1 MTPDETGTTSDDRCI
16 RLMHLAH
23 SLCTVEFLRLTPDN
37 DLSNTSGD
45 RIYRL
50 LLDNKTISRVQTAWQ
65 LNGFWNRI

>member
-1 MTPDETGTTSDDRCI
+1 MTPDETSSAGNNRCI

-23 SLCTVEFLRLTPDN
+23 SPCTVEFLRLAPDN